1 MKNINGNDELN
12 NKPMNNYKV
21 EAFWDEIANVWVATS
36 KDVIGLAT
44 EAETIELLTTKL
56 RVIIPELLTLN
67 EIIDTNQN
75 TEITWELITHR
86 QELITI
92 AS

>member
-1 MKNINGNDELN
+1 MNSLNI
-12 NKPMNNYKV
+12 YKV
-21 EAFWDEIANVWVATS
+21 DAFWDDMAKVWVATS
-36 KDVIGLAT
+36 EDVLGLAT
-44 EAETIELLTTKL
+44 EADTIELLTDKL

-67 EIIDTNQN
+67 GMMDTNQN
-75 TEITWELITHR
+75 TEITWELITNH